1 MEIQTNIE
9 EGIDDVSE
17 CTEVFN
23 LLPVDQVDEVACK
36 IKINISD
43 AKKKTWESWNCEVTK
58 LKQVSKDC
66 SVQISDQDLSE
77 QPNSLKQTQY

>member
-1 MEIQTNIE
+1 MEILTNIE

-43 AKKKTWESWNCEVTK
+43 AKKKT
-58 LKQVSKDC
+58 
-66 SVQISDQDLSE
+66 
-77 QPNSLKQTQY
+77 